1 MSRSQVRILPGAP
14 GIAPGRDVAA
24 RRSQRRAT
32 RDATA
37 SSRGL
42 DDLALE
48 VLRKH
53 PENVDRLADD
63 LGVEVGPDA
72 FMFSRSPAGLE
83 PVRPDVLTKFTIRVA
98 KKANVDTHLDA
109 LRHFSATQAIAA
121 GFDAVT
127 VGARLGHADPSVT
140 LKVYSHAIE
149 SRDRDLAASLGK
161 ALTLPSPTQ

>member
-1 MSRSQVRILPGAP
+1 
-14 GIAPGRDVAA
+14 VAA